1 MVVLMV
7 SIFCAP
13 WLAAIAWIVHR
24 HGLHV
29 LFPDDDLPIS
39 FGDLQRHR

>member
-1 MVVLMV
+1 MAVLMV

-13 WLAAIAWIVHR
+13 WVVAIAWIVHR
-24 HGLHV
+24 HGLDL
-29 LFPDDDLPIS
+29 LFPRDDLPMS

>member
-7 SIFCAP
+7 AIFCAP

-24 HGLHV
+24 HGLGL
-29 LFPDDDLPIS
+29 LFPRDELPAS
-39 FGDLQRHR
+39 FGELQRPR

>member
-1 MVVLMV
+1 MVVLLV
-7 SIFCAP
+7 AICCAP

-24 HGLHV
+24 HGLDL
-29 LFPDDDLPIS
+29 LFPRDDLPTS

>member
-7 SIFCAP
+7 AICLAP

-24 HGLHV
+24 HGLYLLVPH
-29 LFPDDDLPIS
+29 DDVPPS
-39 FGDLQRHR
+39 FGDLQRPR